1 MKNLKLLTAE
11 LLGVDKQTLAN
22 WRCTKREDLKYVKI
36 GGRVRYRV
44 SDWELADLEE
54 DLPLC
59 TVFARNRR
67 ELTEKDFGWAKQYK

>member
-44 SDWELADLEE
+44 SDIENFID
-54 DLPLC
+54 
-59 TVFARNRR
+59 TKV
-67 ELTEKDFGWAKQYK
+67 KH